1 MHGLRILN
9 TRPVGQNQS
18 LSRAIKAA
26 GGVPN
31 ECPLLAIE
39 PIESTP
45 DSISALGDLS
55 TIQHA
60 IFIST
65 NAVYY
70 FFEGLKALNLKW
82 PSTIRVI
89 AIGSSTARALNDRGV
104 RVDDMPLLTGS
115 ESLLQLASMQCVKK
129 RLILLVKGEFGRE
142 LIAETLVSRG
152 ATVLPMVVYR
162 RVPCV
167 ENQEALRSLWRQD
180 AVDVIV
186 FTSEQAMHTLFSLV
200 GKKAHTW
207 LAGKPCW
214 VISERLAVIATK
226 LGIKNIKV
234 EKLLEG

>member
-1 MHGLRILN
+1 MLGLRILN
-9 TRPVGQNQS
+9 TRPAGQNES
-18 LSRAIKAA
+18 LSQAIKAA
-26 GGVPN
+26 GGVPI

-39 PIESTP
+39 PVESTS
-45 DSISALGDLS
+45 DSISALGNLS
-55 TIQHA
+55 TIQQA

-65 NAVYY
+65 NAVHY
-70 FFEGLKALNLKW
+70 FFAGLEAFNLKW
-82 PSTIRVI
+82 PSIIRVI
-89 AIGSSTARALNDRGV
+89 AIGSSTARALNNRGV
-104 RVDDMPLLTGS
+104 RVDDTPVLTGS
-115 ESLLQLASMQCVKK
+115 ESLLQLASMQNVKNQ
-129 RLILLVKGEFGRE
+129 LILLVKGESGRE

-152 ATVLPMVVYR
+152 ATVLPMAVYR

-167 ENQEALRSLWRQD
+167 ANQEVLRSLWRQD

-200 GKKAHTW
+200 GEKAHTW

-214 VISERLAVIATK
+214 VISDRLAVIAAK